1 VARFARA
8 AARYLSPNPQLP
20 PRGESSAASTN
31 MARPPRPYRTGCDW
45 CELSASLT
53 RGISLAGLAPGD
65 ILPACQPRQVLPI
78 FIRPGDGPAGAV
90 NLSHRTS
97 KYFSNLAISLIR
109 KRLLPTGPPAKTSQ
123 NPAS

>member
-1 VARFARA
+1 
-8 AARYLSPNPQLP
+8 
-20 PRGESSAASTN
+20 
-31 MARPPRPYRTGCDW
+31 
-45 CELSASLT
+45 
-53 RGISLAGLAPGD
+53 
-65 ILPACQPRQVLPI
+65 VLPI

-109 KRLLPTGPPAKTSQ
+109 KRLLATGPPAKTSQ